1 MIKEKLTQADRV
13 LRHLQKYGSITS
25 LESFKEYGVSR
36 LSAIIF
42 NLKQANYQ
50 FEEEWITQKNRYGE
64 KTTFKK
70 YILKN

>member
-1 MIKEKLTQADRV
+1 MEKLTQADRV

-25 LESFKEYGVSR
+25 LESFREYGVSR

-64 KTTFKK
+64 RTTFKK